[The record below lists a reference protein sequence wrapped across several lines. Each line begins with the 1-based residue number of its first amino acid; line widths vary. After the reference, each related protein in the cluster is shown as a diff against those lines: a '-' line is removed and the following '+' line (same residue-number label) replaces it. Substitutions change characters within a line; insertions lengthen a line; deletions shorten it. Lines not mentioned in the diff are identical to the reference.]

1 VKAASAPPRGLNVVA
16 IAQVLELL
24 AGELRRRGEN
34 LDERVDDLHRQSKG
48 ALDDAAET
56 YVNTLLSPLRF
67 ARDDD
72 RADQPVGNEIEA
84 LLDVHDVARVLH
96 VSVKTIRGWRAGK
109 QIPEPLLIAG
119 STLRWRRSA
128 IESWLAQKGGAA

>member
-1 VKAASAPPRGLNVVA
+1 MTAATNRPRGLDLVA
-16 IAQVLELL
+16 IAQVLEHL

-48 ALDDAAET
+48 ASDDEAET
-56 YVNTLLSPLRF
+56 YVNALLSPLRL

-72 RADQPVGNEIEA
+72 RAEQTVGNEIEA
-84 LLDVHDVARVLH
+84 LLDVHDMARVLH

-109 QIPEPLLIAG
+109 QIPEAITIGG
-119 STLRWRRSA
+119 SLRWRRSA
-128 IESWLAQKGGAA
+128 VEAWLAQKGGAA